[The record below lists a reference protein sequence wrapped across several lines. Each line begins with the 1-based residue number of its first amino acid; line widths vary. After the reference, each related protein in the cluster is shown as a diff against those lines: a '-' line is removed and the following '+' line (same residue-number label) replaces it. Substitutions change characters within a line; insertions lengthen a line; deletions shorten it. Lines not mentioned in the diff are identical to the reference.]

1 MLGSLLFTIVA
12 GSAPAGV
19 LDFREEVEVRSSHL
33 TLGAVTDVSLLPQP
47 LRDRATALELFA
59 LPSTRQDL
67 VIDQARIISKV
78 RALMPALSAW
88 LPKSGAGVIRIMRFN
103 SILRDASGQC
113 GEGLVSGDAV
123 AVSVDG
129 GWFSVEREVTALQEA
144 KPGQGFFAR
153 TADGQVLRA
162 SCKGNE

>member
-1 MLGSLLFTIVA
+1 MLGSLLFIIVA
-12 GSAPAGV
+12 GSAPAGM
-19 LDFREEVEVRSSHL
+19 LDFREEIEVRSSHL
-33 TLGAVTDVSLLPQP
+33 TLGAVTDVSQLPQP
-47 LRDRATALELFA
+47 LRDRATALKLFA

-67 VIDQARIISKV
+67 VIDHARITSRV

-88 LPKSGAGVIRIMRFN
+88 LPKTDAGVIRITRFN
-103 SILRDASGQC
+103 STLRDASGQC
-113 GEGLVSGDAV
+113 GEGLSPGEAV

-129 GWFSVEREVTALQEA
+129 GWFRVEREVTALQEA
-144 KPGQGFFAR
+144 KPGHGFFAR